1 MPWAVIFWTMHFRVT
16 TPVYLPTDKPVCIR
30 VGISLGLLL
39 FLRQFRAFKSSILKT
54 WGDRNDAAVNRTSRV

>member
-30 VGISLGLLL
+30 VGISLQLLL
-39 FLRQFRAFKSSILKT
+39 FLRQFRALKSSILKT